1 MSSPPRHA
9 RIAPRTP
16 LVAALAFAAGAS
28 LLALGGCGTP
38 DQDEAQASAPAVPS
52 AAPSPAHSAMPVRT
66 TVAGGGVVVESLSA
80 QGRLEVWR
88 HQLLTV
94 QVAGIIDAL
103 PVQPNKAV
111 KAGEVIA
118 DLAAT
123 PEDQNGEARSRAKL
137 ERARRDFARRENL
150 ARLAPETISPSEL
163 DASRDQLADAQL
175 DQSMYQERASMR
187 HLVAPF
193 DGVLINLAGT
203 VGQRVMPG
211 FMVGEVLDT
220 GRLRLGLDVPETNLR
235 RMRDR
240 QAVEITDVADG
251 TVASGTIAVVPEAI
265 DVPKGC
271 GHVMVDIAKPPAD
284 WRPGALVN
292 ARLVLGEIASDLVV
306 PRDAVVY
313 RENRPYAWVAEEH
326 EGRMVV
332 RRAWLELG
340 PGDPAHL
347 SVAKGINPGDQVVTE
362 GMPGLSDGVPVM
374 MRNPMAELEKQAGA
388 QARAVPADVRR

>member
-1 MSSPPRHA
+1 M
-9 RIAPRTP
+9 RTA
-16 LVAALAFAAGAS
+16 VAA
-28 LLALGGCGTP
+28 
-38 DQDEAQASAPAVPS
+38 
-52 AAPSPAHSAMPVRT
+52 
-66 TVAGGGVVVESLSA
+66 GGVVVESLSA

-118 DLAAT
+118 DLAPT
-123 PEDQNGEARSRAKL
+123 PEDENGEARSRAKL
-137 ERARRDFARRENL
+137 ERAQRDLARRENL

-163 DASRDQLADAQL
+163 DLSRDQLADAQL
-175 DQSMYQERASMR
+175 DQAMYKERASMR

-203 VGQRVMPG
+203 VGQRVAPG
-211 FMVGEVLDT
+211 FMVGDVLDT
-220 GRLRLGLDVPETNLR
+220 ARLRLGLDVPETNLP
-235 RMRDR
+235 RMKDR
-240 QAVEITDVADG
+240 QLVEITDVADG
-251 TVASGTIAVVPEAI
+251 TVANGTIAGVPQAI

-292 ARLVLGEIASDLVV
+292 ARLVLGELASDLVV

-340 PGDPAHL
+340 PGDTTHL

-362 GMPGLSDGVPVM
+362 GMPGLSDGVPVQL
-374 MRNPMAELEKQAGA
+374 RSPLATLVQQAGRPA
-388 QARAVPADVRR
+388 NQIHADARR